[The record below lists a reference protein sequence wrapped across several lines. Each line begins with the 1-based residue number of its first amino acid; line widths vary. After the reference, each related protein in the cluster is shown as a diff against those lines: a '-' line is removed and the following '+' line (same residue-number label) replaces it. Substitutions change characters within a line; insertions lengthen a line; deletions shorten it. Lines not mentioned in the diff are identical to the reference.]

1 MERAIVELQTEC
13 DCDDWG
19 MSLSDR
25 VPEAY
30 RNRWERFVAVKMEYD
45 PGNCFR
51 MNQNISQQ
59 KKKRREIEPY
69 LKSLW
74 SILP

>member
-1 MERAIVELQTEC
+1 MKRAIAELQTEC
-13 DCDDWG
+13 DCDASG

-45 PGNCFR
+45 PGNFFR

-59 KKKRREIEPY
+59 KKRREIEPY

>member
-59 KKKRREIEPY
+59 KKNGGK
-69 LKSLW
+69 
-74 SILP
+74 